1 VSNDPVLERFFARE
15 TSAVAR
21 DLIGASLEIDG
32 CGGLIV
38 ETEAYAHDD
47 PASHSYGGRN
57 SRNVSM
63 FGRAGIAYVYR
74 SYGVHWCLN
83 FVCGLEQ
90 NGCAVLIRALEPTLG
105 LERMRSRRGIEDV
118 RQLCSGPG
126 KLSEALGITGAHD
139 GLPLD
144 APPFK
149 LRLPDRM
156 PPAILTGT
164 RIGISRAADV
174 PWRYG
179 LSGSSFLSRRFP
191 SA

>member
-15 TSAVAR
+15 TSVVAR

-63 FGRAGIAYVYR
+63 FEGPGIAYVYR

-90 NGCAVLIRALEPTLG
+90 KGCAVLIRALEPTLG

-126 KLSEALGITGAHD
+126 KLTEALGITSAHD
-139 GLPLD
+139 GLRLD

-179 LSGSSFLSRRFP
+179 LSGSPFLSRRFP